1 MVSKKTSRTSKAA
14 PTTPADTPVVRSARP
29 RRARTAPATGPTT
42 TEAPA
47 APAPAASRPAPAKRA
62 ALEGARSP
70 ARQNASAALNGE
82 GVRHRRRLVT
92 DDDIRLRAYFLSL
105 EHRGNGSDIDFWL
118 IAERELRPRL
128 NRRG

>member
-29 RRARTAPATGPTT
+29 RRARTAPATGPET

-62 ALEGARSP
+62 APKAP
-70 ARQNASAALNGE
+70 ARRPPEPSAALNGE
-82 GVRHRRRLVT
+82 GVQPPPRLVT